1 MTLRSGEF
9 AVRAGTVIA
18 GLGAVTALLN
28 RITLRQLR
36 GGSTTVT
43 EAVTVCVPARN
54 EADLL
59 PGLIADLRAQQGIPQ
74 LRVLILDDDST
85 DDTYSAALEAVG
97 ADERFTVQRNEIA
110 PAPGWTGKNAACA
123 LLAELATV
131 QAPGALVFLDA
142 DVRLT
147 PGAVAAAVAELRRA
161 QASSL
166 CAWPRQ
172 RAQTTAERLV
182 QPLLCWSWAGTLPLI
197 LGNRSLRSSM
207 AVACGQFLV
216 FDAADYGALGG
227 HAVVADRITED
238 LAITRAL
245 RRSGRRTVLVAGGQL
260 AETRMYR
267 DAKELEQGY
276 SRWLWTAYGGPA
288 GSVAVAAF
296 LALGYW
302 VPPLAALAGRG
313 RTRRLGLVGYAAAV
327 TGRLLARS
335 TESGG
340 SLTPA
345 DALAALAH
353 PVAIAAYLRLSAKS
367 HLAHRSGTLSW
378 KDRALNNTR

>member
-1 MTLRSGEF
+1 MILRPGEF
-9 AVRAGTVIA
+9 AVRAGTAIA

-54 EADLL
+54 EADRL

-85 DDTYSAALEAVG
+85 DDTSSAALAAVG
-97 ADERFTVQRNEIA
+97 VDERFTVQRNEIA

-142 DVRLT
+142 DVRLA

-172 RAQTTAERLV
+172 RARTATERLV

-197 LGNRSLRSSM
+197 LGNRSLRPST

-238 LAITRAL
+238 LAIARAL

-288 GSVAVAAF
+288 GSVAVAAL

-302 VPPLAALAGRG
+302 VPPLAALTGRG
-313 RTRRLGLVGYAAAV
+313 RTRRLGLLGYAAAV

-340 SLTPA
+340 SLTPT

-367 HLAHRSGTLSW
+367 HLAHRRGTLSW